1 MVVIIKQSKIIDE
14 KTSLKF
20 NLELMVFFFYFRLF
34 PVDLKWAVKLAA
46 AAAAQ
51 GAGADKLSWEQ

>member
-1 MVVIIKQSKIIDE
+1 MVVIINQGKIIDE

-20 NLELMVFFFYFRLF
+20 NLELMVCFYFRLF

-51 GAGADKLSWEQ
+51 GAGADKLSWQQ